1 MAPPLVIEEEEEEDM
16 VPPLVIEE
24 EEEGME
30 VHAKAHKNAS
40 LAAAVEEEEEEKKS
54 TVRRPG
60 RLRVVHP
67 DVAEFLRSPRVWHP
81 RRPTPPSSPRAAAA
95 AGNEDDEDEGG
106 VRYDCAFEEE
116 AEGFAPPQL
125 VWGKV
130 KSHPWWP
137 GQVFDPAD
145 ASELAQK
152 QPRRRGSH
160 LVAYFWDK
168 SFAWADAAALRPLRA
183 GSFARF
189 AAQSA
194 LSPFAAA
201 VDAALAEVARRVD
214 AGLSCACHRAGGNAA
229 KNRQVIDNAG
239 VRDGAYG
246 AAVDVSL
253 ARRAFRGEAFVGYLA
268 ALAAAPMAGVD
279 GVDLA
284 VATAQLKAFSRWR
297 GSRGLP
303 EYNYFDGIDGV
314 ATKPASAKKRRSRSR
329 KSGSDA
335 SGGTRKMARRSNAD
349 DDDGA
354 MDLEDLATYPEPT
367 SSPQTFTTTRMGIL
381 MNRAA
386 KEMSR
391 SPVVLRAN
399 GNGNAGAPKVVAH
412 MARCTGLDLPPGVNN
427 GATTALKDDDRACRV
442 DEQQTGLVLN
452 FSRPSAVPSA
462 TDLTTIFSKFG
473 PIKKVTAK
481 NAAATVIFK
490 GRAHAEEAFARTSK
504 IRAISA
510 SLISFRL
517 TYSLPPA
524 TTADPPVEEQQGRG
538 SLHTLD
544 LFSI

>member
-1 MAPPLVIEEEEEEDM
+1 M

-24 EEEGME
+24 EEEEGME
-30 VHAKAHKNAS
+30 VQAKAPKNAS
-40 LAAAVEEEEEEKKS
+40 LAAAEEAEDKS

-95 AGNEDDEDEGG
+95 AGDEDDNEEV

-116 AEGFAPPQL
+116 DGKEEGLFAPPRL

-130 KSHPWWP
+130 KNHPWWP

-152 QPRRRGSH
+152 QTRRRGSH

-214 AGLSCACHRAGGNAA
+214 AGLSCACNAA
-229 KNRQVIDNAG
+229 VFKNQQVVDNAG

-246 AAVDVSL
+246 AAVDASF
-253 ARRAFRGEAFVGYLA
+253 ARRAFRGEAFGGYLA
-268 ALAAAPMAGVD
+268 ALAAAPMAGAN

-297 GSRGLP
+297 GSRGLLP

-335 SGGTRKMARRSNAD
+335 ASGGGTRKMARCRNAD

-354 MDLEDLATYPEPT
+354 MDLEDLQAFPEPT
-367 SSPQTFTTTRMGIL
+367 STPQTFTTTKMGIL

-391 SPVVLRAN
+391 SPVVLKAN
-399 GNGNAGAPKVVAH
+399 GNSNVSAAPKVVAH
-412 MARCTGLDLPPGVNN
+412 MARCTGLELPPAVNN
-427 GATTALKDDDRACRV
+427 GVNTTALKDDDDHACRV

-452 FSRPSAVPSA
+452 FSRPSAVPSKV
-462 TDLTTIFSKFG
+462 DLTTIFSKFG
-473 PIKKVTAK
+473 PIKEVTAE
-481 NAAATVIFK
+481 NASATVIFK
-490 GRAHAEEAFARTSK
+490 RRAHAEEAFVRTSK

-524 TTADPPVEEQQGRG
+524 IADPPVEEQQGRG
-538 SLHTLD
+538 SSRTLD
-544 LFSI
+544 LLFSI